1 MATKVTA
8 SQPSYKDGM
17 LRIELAAVLEDKSK
31 QTGEVEADFE
41 ELLPWAIA
49 APKEALDIFMLASII
64 YGTDRFIPRHENS
77 IDGWSRELVLT
88 VPVYQVKKW
97 KAAAGE
103 LEKLLSFLTGDYWKV
118 NFRKNKFSIPESSQI
133 QLFQPSITHV
143 SLFSGG
149 LDSLVGAINLLDG
162 NNNNS
167 LFISHYD
174 SMMKGPKHDQSDLR
188 RELINKYGERFQ
200 HLPSIRVSLS
210 ETSFSKTETSS
221 RSRSF
226 LFIGLAL
233 LPAVVKNV
241 DIFVPENGTVS
252 VNYPLSPSRRG
263 SCSTRTTHPSFIHYL
278 SGIFKALGIATKIQ
292 NPFSLMTKGEMTNAC
307 SNKSFLASIITQ
319 SNSCGKRGH
328 RAHWIRKGSHC
339 GICMPCIYRR
349 AALLNF
355 TDTTRYGNMVNELPP
370 FKSKKS
376 QDVGALLEFL
386 HTPVTSTDIKFELIS
401 NGLQDHI
408 ALPDYVDLVNR
419 TRIELSDWV
428 RKNGNKEVRE
438 KAGL

>member
-1 MATKVTA
+1 MATNVTA
-8 SQPSYKDGM
+8 SQPSYKDGIV
-17 LRIELAAVLEDKSK
+17 RIELAAVLRDKSK

-41 ELLPWAIA
+41 QLLPWAIA
-49 APKEALDIFMLASII
+49 APKEALDIFMLASIV

-77 IDGWSRELVLT
+77 VDGWSREIVLT
-88 VPVYQVKKW
+88 VPVYQLKKW
-97 KAAAGE
+97 KTAGGE
-103 LEKLLSFLTGDYWKV
+103 LERLLSFLTGDYWKI
-118 NFRKNKFSIPESSQI
+118 NFKKNNFTIPESSQI
-133 QLFQPSITHV
+133 QLFQSPITHV

-149 LDSLVGAINLLDG
+149 LDSLVGAINLLHG

-174 SMMKGPKHDQSDLR
+174 SMMKGPKHDQRDLR

-200 HLPSIRVSLS
+200 HIPSSRVSLS
-210 ETSFSKTETSS
+210 KTTLPKTETSS
-221 RSRSF
+221 RSRSL

-233 LPAVVKNV
+233 LPAMVKNV
-241 DIFVPENGTVS
+241 DIMVPENGTVS

-278 SGIFKALGIATKIQ
+278 SGIFKALAIGTKIQ
-292 NPFSLMTKGEMTNAC
+292 NPFSFMTKGEMTDAC
-307 SNKSFLASIITQ
+307 PDKTFLSGIINQ

-328 RAHWIRKGSHC
+328 RAHWTGKGSHC

-355 TDTTRYGNMVNELPP
+355 TDTTRYGNTVNDLPP

-386 HTPVTSTDIKFELIS
+386 HTPVTATDIKFELIS

-419 TRIELSDWV
+419 TRTELSSWIN
-428 RKNGNKEVRE
+428 KNGNNTVRK